1 MPCHK
6 HLCRDV
12 IFARP
17 EPVKNRH
24 LVKHTGRG
32 LGLAALREIG
42 MTKALEYAPSGIL
55 GVLTPQANTTVEP
68 EFGILLPPGTGMI
81 AARLTSDRP
90 TIDER
95 LVDYVESMERS
106 LDQFA
111 NVPLD
116 AVAFAC
122 TGAAY
127 LVDPAEEDRHLA
139 KIEMGRGYPVVTAAN
154 ALCDALESLGA
165 QRIGIVSPYGDP
177 LHENALEYWEKR
189 GLTIVRAERIAS
201 DDAAFHPIYSLGG
214 DASGSALEAIGT
226 DGLEAIA
233 MLGTG
238 LPTLPAI
245 LRAGAHSLPVVS
257 PNLCLVWRSLLAI
270 RGELPAAEGLAPWVT
285 GSAWSGR
292 FRARIDP

>member
-1 MPCHK
+1 
-6 HLCRDV
+6 
-12 IFARP
+12 
-17 EPVKNRH
+17 
-24 LVKHTGRG
+24 
-32 LGLAALREIG
+32 
-42 MTKALEYAPSGIL
+42 MTKALEYAPDGLL

-81 AARLTSDRP
+81 AARLTSARP

-95 LVDYVESMERS
+95 LIDYVESMERS

-111 NVPLD
+111 NAPVG

-127 LVDPAEEDRHLA
+127 LVDPVEEDRHLA
-139 KIEMGRGYPVVTAAN
+139 EIEAGRGYPVVTAAN
-154 ALCDALESLGA
+154 ALCDALEALGA
-165 QRIGIVSPYGDP
+165 RRIGIVSPYGDP
-177 LHENALEYWEKR
+177 LHENALKYWERR
-189 GLTIVRAERIAS
+189 GLTIVRVERIAS
-201 DDAAFHPIYSLGG
+201 DDEAFHPIYSLGG
-214 DASGSALEAIGT
+214 DASGRALEAIGA

-245 LRAGAHSLPVVS
+245 LRTGTKPLPVIS

-270 RGELPAAEGLAPWVT
+270 RGEAPTADGFAPWVT

-292 FRARIDP
+292 FRVRVGL

>member
-1 MPCHK
+1 
-6 HLCRDV
+6 
-12 IFARP
+12 
-17 EPVKNRH
+17 
-24 LVKHTGRG
+24 
-32 LGLAALREIG
+32 
-42 MTKALEYAPSGIL
+42 MTKALEYAPDGLL

-111 NVPLD
+111 NAPVG

-127 LVDPAEEDRHLA
+127 LVDPAEEDQHLA
-139 KIEMGRGYPVVTAAN
+139 KIEAGRGYPVVTAAN
-154 ALCDALESLGA
+154 ALCDALKVLGA
-165 QRIGIVSPYGDP
+165 RRIGIVSPYGDA
-177 LHENALEYWEKR
+177 LHENALKYWEKR
-189 GLTIVRAERIAS
+189 GLTIVRDERIAS
-201 DDAAFHPIYSLGG
+201 DDEGFHPIYSLGG
-214 DASGSALEAIGT
+214 DASGSALLAVGT

-233 MLGTG
+233 LLGTG

-245 LRAGAHSLPVVS
+245 LRTDAKPLPVIS

-270 RGELPAAEGLAPWVT
+270 RGEAPTAEGFAAWVT
-285 GSAWSGR
+285 GSAWSER
-292 FRARIDP
+292 FRVRLGL